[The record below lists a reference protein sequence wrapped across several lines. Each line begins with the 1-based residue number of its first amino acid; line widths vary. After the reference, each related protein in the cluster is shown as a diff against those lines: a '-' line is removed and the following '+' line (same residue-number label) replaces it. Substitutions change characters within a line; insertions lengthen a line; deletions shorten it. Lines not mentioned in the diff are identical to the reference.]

1 METDASEGLRH
12 LVLNHCGINGDV
24 ATAIFCG
31 IRAGRDMHLHLNGNP
46 LEEVSTD
53 WMDLIHG
60 NEGPRRL
67 HLDMIQFRH
76 EASFNRLLTALTH
89 NSRIE
94 FLSMVGTGPPASAS
108 AKTLTLLSKFFEDN
122 TTLQY
127 LDLSGYSGKLEDSHM
142 GWGLSGALGGLRHN
156 STLRQLRLR
165 NHDIGEGDDV
175 TELCRVLASNPGLV
189 MFDLRNNNLSH
200 HKFTAIVH
208 ALDRSHRVISFPIG
222 DADRHYAQEEEKRA
236 LLAKLVKPGRD
247 PAKPLSKADSV
258 RVDGQMKW
266 VRGHWDSEAARLEGI
281 LRRNRESPANRAL
294 AFDDEYLEA
303 WGDPDLPGWL
313 SASDPSTAAARAG
326 AAPGLLHSRSSS
338 TSSTNN
344 TVSSASASAGPASSA
359 ASDHTLSRE
368 GSGPSSRLRSKTYTI
383 EEEASSSSSSSNN
396 TSNNTSSEFVGLP
409 SPAASGGVSPTRVVD
424 SNDPSPLS
432 ETAAEY
438 ERIISEMW
446 K

>member
-1 METDASEGLRH
+1 METDASQGLRH
-12 LVLNHCGINGDV
+12 LVLNNCGINGDV

-31 IRAGRDMHLHLNGNP
+31 IQAGRDMHLHLNGNP

-53 WMDLIHG
+53 WMDLVHG

-67 HLDMIQFRH
+67 NLDMIQFRH
-76 EASFNRLLTALTH
+76 ESNFNRLLKALTH

-142 GWGLSGALGGLRHN
+142 GWGLSGALGGLKHN

-165 NHDIGEGDDV
+165 NHNIGEGDDV
-175 TELCRVLASNPGLV
+175 TELCRVLASNQGLV
-189 MFDLRNNNLSH
+189 MFDLRNNNFSH
-200 HKFTAIVH
+200 QKFSAIVH
-208 ALDRSHRVISFPIG
+208 SLDFSHRIISFPIG
-222 DADRHYAQEEEKRA
+222 DADGNYALEEEKRTF
-236 LLAKLVKPGRD
+236 LVKLVKPGRGS
-247 PAKPLSKADSV
+247 AKPLSKADSV
-258 RVDGQMKW
+258 RVEGQMKW
-266 VRGHWDSEAARLEGI
+266 VRGHWDTEVARLEGI
-281 LRRNRESPANRAL
+281 LHRNRESSVNRAL

-303 WGDPDLPGWL
+303 WGDPDLPSWL
-313 SASDPSTAAARAG
+313 SASDPSTAAARAS
-326 AAPGLLHSRSSS
+326 AAPDLLHSRSSS
-338 TSSTNN
+338 TSSTNY
-344 TVSSASASAGPASSA
+344 TLSSTSASASGGPASSA

-383 EEEASSSSSSSNN
+383 EEETSSNN
-396 TSNNTSSEFVGLP
+396 TSNNTSSEFIGLP
-409 SPAASGGVSPTRVVD
+409 SPATSGGDVSPTHVVD

-438 ERIISEMW
+438 ERMISELW

>member
-1 METDASEGLRH
+1 METDASQGLRH
-12 LVLNHCGINGDV
+12 LVLNNCGINGDV

-31 IRAGRDMHLHLNGNP
+31 ISAGRDMHLHLNGNP

-53 WMDLIHG
+53 WMELIHG

-67 HLDMIQFRH
+67 HLDMVQFRH
-76 EASFNRLLTALTH
+76 ESNFNRLLKALTH

-108 AKTLTLLSKFFEDN
+108 AQTLTLLSKFFEDN

-142 GWGLSGALGGLRHN
+142 GWGLSGALGGLKHN

-165 NHDIGEGDDV
+165 NHGIGEGDDV
-175 TELCRVLASNPGLV
+175 TELCRVLASNQGLV
-189 MFDLRNNNLSH
+189 MFDLRNNNFSRQ
-200 HKFTAIVH
+200 KFSTIVH
-208 ALDRSHRVISFPIG
+208 SLDFSHRIMSFPIG
-222 DADRHYAQEEEKRA
+222 AADRHYALEEEKRTF
-236 LLAKLVKPGRD
+236 LAKLVKPGR
-247 PAKPLSKADSV
+247 ASTKPLSKADSA
-258 RVDGQMKW
+258 RVDGQLKW
-266 VRGHWDSEAARLEGI
+266 VRGHWDTEVARLEGI

-303 WGDPDLPGWL
+303 WGDPDLPGRL

-326 AAPGLLHSRSSS
+326 AAPDLLHSRSSS
-338 TSSTNN
+338 TSSTNY
-344 TVSSASASAGPASSA
+344 TASSTSASTGPASSA

-383 EEEASSSSSSSNN
+383 EEESASNSTSNN

-409 SPAASGGVSPTRVVD
+409 SPATSGGISPTHIVD

-438 ERIISEMW
+438 ERMISELW